1 MFSEKKMWG
10 MEIHFVER
18 KQKGD
23 FGLQLAI
30 PEWGKEGARYK
41 YRKFWFVGEE
51 HWENNFICG
60 PSLLKLD

>member
-1 MFSEKKMWG
+1 

-51 HWENNFICG
+51 HWENNFVCG